1 MLHAKAGDD
10 VKIENLKYFLTVAR
24 MGSIHKAADAL
35 FLSPQNLGTIMKNVE
50 KETET
55 ALFVRTPRGVQL
67 TPDGE
72 RFLSHA
78 KVIVDS
84 YEDFFAAKKKSS
96 NILNLYT
103 TPSQA
108 NELDTLQ
115 GKLLQG
121 QYYLSVRKKSVD
133 DLFELLDRNVP
144 GIYLLALSEK
154 DKIHFK
160 NYQRQYKLFQDSTA
174 LLICHSSNSLLHT
187 TNQELSDALK
197 DRLVIM
203 QEPYEDIYGTTNLHI
218 DNMSVCKK
226 MMREREA
233 VYLCLSSFFYKKFP
247 EKNEWVILREH
258 TVPQFEFVL
267 LFNID
272 CDEDTE
278 TIILE
283 EVTEIFSIVN

>member
-1 MLHAKAGDD
+1 
-10 VKIENLKYFLTVAR
+10 
-24 MGSIHKAADAL
+24 
-35 FLSPQNLGTIMKNVE
+35 MKNVE

-197 DRLVIM
+197 DRLHLLVEKRFRGELNKCQGCAI
-203 QEPYEDIYGTTNLHI
+203 
-218 DNMSVCKK
+218 CK
-226 MMREREA
+226 
-233 VYLCLSSFFYKKFP
+233 
-247 EKNEWVILREH
+247 
-258 TVPQFEFVL
+258 
-267 LFNID
+267 
-272 CDEDTE
+272 
-278 TIILE
+278 
-283 EVTEIFSIVN
+283 